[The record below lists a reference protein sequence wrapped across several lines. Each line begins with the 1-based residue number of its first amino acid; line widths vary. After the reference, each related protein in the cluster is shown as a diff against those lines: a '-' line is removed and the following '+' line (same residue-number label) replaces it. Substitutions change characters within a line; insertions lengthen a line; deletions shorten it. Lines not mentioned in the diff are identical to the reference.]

1 MYEYMNVHV
10 PFVTDVWHTWE
21 HIYMRTYLCDVRMYG
36 VGTWYGVPGSC
47 SAWELLLLLHLFGV
61 ETNAGT
67 QNK

>member
-1 MYEYMNVHV
+1 MAYLGAY
-10 PFVTDVWHTWE
+10 
-21 HIYMRTYLCDVRMYG
+21 IYMRTYLCDVRMYG